1 MITSFTPVDVHHTT
15 LHTAAGLISLPIAAA
30 PHHHTAQHRRSL
42 LTAGAGAG
50 CCWWLLLV
58 GVGWCCCCVGK
69 LVAAA
74 ALRSARANTLLSPT
88 RPHQGW
94 PVPATT
100 PTNTQQHSTAAT
112 TLQQQPGPPLSQH
125 WCCTPGCVSTSG
137 WCGYWPSLARR
148 AGRAAGGSVSCT
160 GGTTAATSGPGRH
173 CSMQHAAWGRVGT
186 CAGWRV
192 VTLGTGHRRWWLESP
207 SVGGWQQGPPSG
219 QWAGGGGGS
228 FGTRHRQS
236 RQRHCRHSAL
246 PRHTHH
252 HIKEGNQVNVTI
264 TEVPCD
270 HP

>member
-15 LHTAAGLISLPIAAA
+15 LHTAAAGLISLPIAAA

-58 GVGWCCCCVGK
+58 GVGCCCCCVGK

-100 PTNTQQHSTAAT
+100 PTNTQQHSTTLNSSHNTPTAAGAT
-112 TLQQQPGPPLSQH
+112 AVPALVLHPGLCVH
-125 WCCTPGCVSTSG
+125 LWLVRVLAIPGQ
-137 WCGYWPSLARR
+137 
-148 AGRAAGGSVSCT
+148 AGRAGCWWHW
-160 GGTTAATSGPGRH
+160 RDH
-173 CSMQHAAWGRVGT
+173 CSHLGSGATLQHAACSMGT
-186 CAGWRV
+186 CGDMCGWRV

-207 SVGGWQQGPPSG
+207 SVGGSRARPVDNGLVVVG
-219 QWAGGGGGS
+219 QL
-228 FGTRHRQS
+228 R
-236 RQRHCRHSAL
+236 
-246 PRHTHH
+246 
-252 HIKEGNQVNVTI
+252 N
-264 TEVPCD
+264 
-270 HP
+270 

>member
-1 MITSFTPVDVHHTT
+1 MLVV
-15 LHTAAGLISLPIAAA
+15 A
-30 PHHHTAQHRRSL
+30 
-42 LTAGAGAG
+42 
-50 CCWWLLLV
+50 V

-186 CAGWRV
+186 CAGGGWSV

-207 SVGGWQQGPPSG
+207 SVGGSRARPVDNGLVVVGAASELDTDRADTLPALSTAAAHTPPYHGGKPSKRYNYRISLRPSVTTTRDSLCVSPHITHG
-219 QWAGGGGGS
+219 GADSSNPAAGS
-228 FGTRHRQS
+228 W
-236 RQRHCRHSAL
+236 
-246 PRHTHH
+246 
-252 HIKEGNQVNVTI
+252 
-264 TEVPCD
+264 
-270 HP
+270 

>member
-15 LHTAAGLISLPIAAA
+15 LHTAAAGLISLPIAAA

-58 GVGWCCCCVGK
+58 GVGCCCCCVGK

-192 VTLGTGHRRWWLESP
+192 VTLDTGHRRWWLESP
-207 SVGGWQQGPPSG
+207 SVGGSRARPVDNGLVVVG
-219 QWAGGGGGS
+219 QL
-228 FGTRHRQS
+228 R
-236 RQRHCRHSAL
+236 
-246 PRHTHH
+246 
-252 HIKEGNQVNVTI
+252 N
-264 TEVPCD
+264 
-270 HP
+270 

>member
-15 LHTAAGLISLPIAAA
+15 LHTAAAGLISLPIAAA

-58 GVGWCCCCVGK
+58 GVGCCCCCVGK

-186 CAGWRV
+186 CAGGGWSV

-207 SVGGWQQGPPSG
+207 SVGGSRARPVDNGLVVAG
-219 QWAGGGGGS
+219 QL
-228 FGTRHRQS
+228 R
-236 RQRHCRHSAL
+236 
-246 PRHTHH
+246 
-252 HIKEGNQVNVTI
+252 N
-264 TEVPCD
+264 
-270 HP
+270 